1 MIIPFKLRTSGRI
14 KTFGRSM
21 EPLLHDGNIV
31 FYRKT
36 PFSSLKQNDIVIVY
50 KNKKYVTHRVIYT
63 SELYV
68 ITKGD
73 NNNFIDGKIKPS
85 QIVGR
90 VYKIGR
96 GTDMFPVDTLSLV
109 QNASYLQEIHHI
121 TKIFQKKDID
131 FVFLKGLPL
140 YFYYTKHMP
149 QRIFADCDLLVSEK
163 DFVRAK
169 ALLLKRGYEQKTQTR
184 LFSRLFSQFVME
196 EDFFLNRRFP
206 ITIDLH
212 KRPFSYIRK
221 IDFPD
226 SLYPKKLM
234 DEFTRE
240 LLRTKRW
247 VKVNNITIPIPH
259 KDYLLI
265 FLSIHFFTHTMKM
278 VHRVWLIN
286 KIVKKDKKTPRSWQV
301 FLELVQ
307 KYKLGY
313 MVYPAFYFA
322 NRLYKKRVPR
332 FVIESVKPHEKFA
345 AQVYGLKPGLIF
357 EERFTVSR
365 VVNKIVISWFFSP
378 QPVYRRLQ
386 LFVSRELFL
395 LTVTYIVPVSAFLL
409 HRMKNWFSKKIAKK
423 PTD

>member
-1 MIIPFKLRTSGRI
+1 
-14 KTFGRSM
+14 M

-90 VYKIGR
+90 VYKIRR

-169 ALLLKRGYEQKTQTR
+169 ALLLQRGYKQQTQPR
-184 LFSRLFSQFVME
+184 LFSRLFNQFVME

-221 IDFPD
+221 LDFPD

-247 VKVNNITIPIPH
+247 VTVDSITIPIPQQ
-259 KDYLLI
+259 DYLLL
-265 FLSIHFFTHTMKM
+265 FLAVHFFTHTMKM
-278 VHRVWLIN
+278 VHRLWLI
-286 KIVKKDKKTPRSWQV
+286 KEVIRKDKKNRESWHS
-301 FLELVQ
+301 FLKLCDR
-307 KYKLGY
+307 YKLGF
-313 MVYPAFYFA
+313 MVYPGLYFI
-322 NRLYKKRVPR
+322 NKLYDKPIPHS
-332 FVIESVKPHEKFA
+332 VIRS
-345 AQVYGLKPGLIF
+345 LKPDKYYVDRVYHLKTSLVF
-357 EERFTVSR
+357 DERIDLSR
-365 VVNKIVISWFFSP
+365 VLHKVTISWVFSP
-378 QPVYRRLQ
+378 QPVYNRLR

-395 LTVTYIVPVSAFLL
+395 LIVT
-409 HRMKNWFSKKIAKK
+409 
-423 PTD
+423 